1 MLLDGAELAKAASQA
16 LGSDIKFEDIS
27 EYEAKQV
34 LTNQSDSGDAEIQ
47 FLLEYY
53 SLVRE
58 GKTNY
63 VSTSAFREV
72 TGHNPQRPP
81 DFFRIHAEEFTPKRA
96 GKRRRMPDGKGK
108 TMGEPVVG
116 VGVAT

>member
-1 MLLDGAELAKAASQA
+1 MLLDGHELARAASQA
-16 LGSDIKFEDIS
+16 LGSEIKFENIS

-34 LTNQSDSGDAEIQ
+34 LKNQSDSGDAEIQ

-63 VSTSAFREV
+63 VATSAFREV
-72 TGHNPQRPP
+72 TGDNPQRPP
-81 DFFRIHAEEFTPKRA
+81 DFFKVYAEEFAPKKASKKRKVEKTPKLDEA
-96 GKRRRMPDGKGK
+96 AKVGGKG
-108 TMGEPVVG
+108 
-116 VGVAT
+116 VAV